1 MRALLLG
8 GTRFVGLRLL
18 RALHAAGHQVTILN
32 RGRRQV
38 DLPSGIEKLE
48 ADRRD
53 DAGMRRVLQGRA
65 RDFDVVFDATGY
77 QRPNLEPVVDLLGE
91 NISRYVFISSFAV
104 YQRVQTFPIREDF
117 PVVEPGEKT
126 GGLDAYGA
134 DKVRCERYLLEMH
147 RERGLPAVILRSPG
161 IYGPEN
167 WMDDR
172 EGSYFARLEMGRKI
186 LIGGL
191 GETLVHC
198 GHIDDLAA
206 ACIAVAES
214 PAAVGEVFNATGPE
228 AITINGFIDAMA
240 AAVGVVAQKV
250 YLPYGEGRESID
262 GMLPYLS
269 ERCAVHSIEKLN
281 RMVGFWPLYD
291 VKSGMAHTYAWWKQ
305 HRGLER
311 IKFEPGKLGHDVDLA
326 AEDALIARWDRPK
339 AQAAS

>member
-32 RGRRQV
+32 RGRRQA
-38 DLPSGIEKLE
+38 DLPSGIDRLE

-77 QRPNLEPVVDLLGE
+77 QRPNLEPVVDVLGE
-91 NISRYVFISSFAV
+91 HIRRYVFISSFAV
-104 YQRVQTFPIREDF
+104 YARMQTFPIREDF
-117 PVVEPGEKT
+117 PVIEPGEKT

-134 DKVRCERYLLEMH
+134 DKVRCECYLLEMH
-147 RERGLPAVILRSPG
+147 RERALPAVILRSPA

-172 EGSYFARLEMGRKI
+172 EGSYFARLAMGRKI
-186 LIGGL
+186 LIAGR
-191 GETLVHC
+191 GETLIHF
-198 GHIDDLAA
+198 GHVDDLAA
-206 ACIAVAES
+206 ACIAVSES
-214 PAAVGEVFNATGPE
+214 PAAVGEVFNVTGPE
-228 AITINGFIDAMA
+228 AITVNALIDSMA
-240 AAVGVVAQKV
+240 EAVGVKAQKV
-250 YLPYGEGRESID
+250 YLPYGVGRESID
-262 GMLPYLS
+262 GLMPYQS

-291 VKSGMAHTYAWWKQ
+291 VRSGMAHTYAWWKQ

-311 IKFEPGKLGHDVDLA
+311 VKFEPGKLGYDVDLA
-326 AEDALIARWDRPK
+326 AEDALIARWDGAA

>member
-1 MRALLLG
+1 M
-8 GTRFVGLRLL
+8 
-18 RALHAAGHQVTILN
+18 
-32 RGRRQV
+32 
-38 DLPSGIEKLE
+38 
-48 ADRRD
+48 
-53 DAGMRRVLQGRA
+53 
-65 RDFDVVFDATGY
+65 
-77 QRPNLEPVVDLLGE
+77 
-91 NISRYVFISSFAV
+91 
-104 YQRVQTFPIREDF
+104 
-117 PVVEPGEKT
+117 VEPGDKT

-172 EGSYFARLEMGRKI
+172 EGSYFARLAMGRKI

-228 AITINGFIDAMA
+228 AITINGLIDAMA
-240 AAVGVVAQKV
+240 DAVGVVRTEG
-250 YLPYGEGRESID
+250 LPAVRRGPRVDRRHDAPTSR
-262 GMLPYLS
+262 S
-269 ERCAVHSIEKLN
+269 ACAVHSIEKLN
-281 RMVGFWPLYD
+281 RLVGFWPLYD

-326 AEDALIARWDRPK
+326 AEDALIARWDRADRRRRRADPSMTSRRWL
-339 AQAAS
+339 ALLAPATARGLRRRRRPPPPPLRPRASPTSS

>member
-32 RGRRQV
+32 RGRRQA
-38 DLPSGIEKLE
+38 DLPAGVERLE

-53 DAGMRRVLQGRA
+53 GAAVRRVLEGRR

-77 QRPNLEPVVDLLGE
+77 QVGNLEPVIDLLGE
-91 NISRYVFISSFAV
+91 TVTRYVFISSFAV
-104 YQRVQTFPIREDF
+104 YGRPSSFPIREDL
-117 PVVEPGEKT
+117 PVIEPGDKT

-134 DKVRCERYLLEMH
+134 DKVRCERFLMQAH
-147 RERGLPAVILRSPG
+147 RERGVPIVIVRSPG

-186 LIGGL
+186 LIGGR
-191 GETLVHC
+191 GESILHC

-206 ACIAVAES
+206 ACIAVTES
-214 PAAVGEVFNATGPE
+214 DAAIGEVFNCTGPE
-228 AITINGFIDAMA
+228 AVSINTFVDALA
-240 AAVGVVAQKV
+240 AAVGVEARKV

-262 GMLPYLS
+262 GMMPYDS
-269 ERCAVHSIEKLN
+269 ERSHCHTIEKLH
-281 RMVGFWPLYD
+281 RRVGFWPLFD
-291 VKSGMAHTYAWWKQ
+291 MKSVLAHTYAWWRE

-311 IKFEPGKLGHDVDLA
+311 IKFEPGKLGYDVDLA
-326 AEDALIARWDRPK
+326 AEDALIARWDRQA

>member
-18 RALHAAGHQVTILN
+18 RALHAGGHQVTILN
-32 RGRRQV
+32 RGRREA
-38 DLPSGIEKLE
+38 DLPSGIEKLQ

-53 DAGMRRVLQGRA
+53 GDGVRRLLSGRE

-77 QRPNLEPVVDLLGE
+77 QRPNLEPVVEVLGE
-91 NISRYVFISSFAV
+91 HIKRYVFISSFAV
-104 YQRVQTFPIREDF
+104 YARPQTFPIREDF
-117 PVVEPGEKT
+117 PTVEPGDKT

-134 DKVRCERYLLEMH
+134 DKVRCERYLMEMH

-186 LIGGL
+186 LVAGRGEGL
-191 GETLVHC
+191 LHC

-228 AITINGFIDAMA
+228 AITVNGLIDAMA
-240 AAVGVVAQKV
+240 EAVGVVAQKV
-250 YLPYGEGRESID
+250 YLPYGAGRESID
-262 GMLPYLS
+262 GMMPYDS
-269 ERCAVHSIEKLN
+269 ERCATHSIEKLH
-281 RMVGFWPLYD
+281 RKVGFWPLYD
-291 VKSGMAHTYAWWKQ
+291 MKRGLAHTYAWWKQ
-305 HRGLER
+305 NRGLER

-326 AEDALIARWDRPK
+326 AEDKLIAQWDRPA

>member
-32 RGRRQV
+32 RGRRQA

-91 NISRYVFISSFAV
+91 HIKRYVFISSFAV
-104 YQRVQTFPIREDF
+104 YARPQAFPIREDF
-117 PVVEPGEKT
+117 ATLEPGDKT

-134 DKVRCERYLLEMH
+134 DKVRCERYLLEMN
-147 RERGLPAVILRSPG
+147 RERGLPAVVLRSPA

-172 EGSYFARLEMGRKI
+172 EGSYFARLAMGRKI
-186 LIGGL
+186 LIAGF
-191 GETLVHC
+191 GETLIHF
-198 GHIDDLAA
+198 GHVDDLAA

-228 AITINGFIDAMA
+228 AVTVNGLIDAMA
-240 AAVGVVAQKV
+240 DAMGVIAQKV
-250 YLPYGEGRESID
+250 YLPYGQGRESLD
-262 GMLPYLS
+262 GLLPYNS

-281 RMVGFWPLYD
+281 RLVGFWPLYD

-305 HRGLER
+305 NRGVER
-311 IKFEPGKLGHDVDLA
+311 TRFEPGKLGYDVDLA
-326 AEDALIARWDRPK
+326 AEDALIARWDKPA